1 MPVGC
6 LVVIVWWDA
15 CIGWASP
22 QPVCGLN
29 LANSCSSWSAQ
40 NIRNCY
46 QKCYQKSEI
55 NGNLPTPDD
64 QGGWFPFVHFN
75 CQILCL
81 CFSANRFLS
90 VKKRQFSQNS
100 VVLDQ
105 NNEWEKQCKI
115 DNIHI
120 NSTSLTCEK
129 LAELEMFVFQEPCPG
144 WGQVEP
150 DEK

>member
-64 QGGWFPFVHFN
+64 QGGWFPFIHFN

-90 VKKRQFSQNS
+90 VKKKSNMKIKKWIFKGSFHKMPLCWIRIMS
-100 VVLDQ
+100 
-105 NNEWEKQCKI
+105 EKKHY
-115 DNIHI
+115 IHI
-120 NSTSLTCEK
+120 NSTFHSGSRWLPLLVK
-129 LAELEMFVFQEPCPG
+129 NWPS
-144 WGQVEP
+144 
-150 DEK
+150 